1 MVMGERIDQFRE
13 NRRIKLTSIDNNIG
27 PP

>member
-13 NRRIKLTSIDNNIG
+13 NRRIKLTSIDNNS
-27 PP
+27 